1 MTSVMLDKNEQR
13 VQILAEK
20 LRYLFTL
27 PTWNTFPVLR
37 SLISDDWLWGKNW
50 RSEQF
55 CTVSGF
61 RQTSVKNAQKKSWR
75 ILWLWKIYGSETDDC
90 YPVRQKLWVD
100 SLVTEEIQWQYSWA
114 SNQTVFLSSAVFLLL
129 YHLYFS
135 QPGNNGNPAA
145 ATTQLSIK
153 SNCCRSNC
161 TLLSGHLV
169 MKQLLGFR
177 EIMTFLSCIT
187 CELTSQYSSIST
199 LRSIRG
205 QRKGHGKD
213 LGSHFRTSSCFVELY
228 QVPFNYVMS
237 GHIKEFWQIL
247 FWLMRLF
254 TEDS

>member
-1 MTSVMLDKNEQR
+1 MTSVMLDKNGQR

-75 ILWLWKIYGSETDDC
+75 ILWLWKNLRIRDRRLLPSQTEAVSWQPGNRGNPMTIQLGNGHQIRLYFFHQLYFSYFTIC
-90 YPVRQKLWVD
+90 I
-100 SLVTEEIQWQYSWA
+100 SLSLATMEIQQQRQHSWA
-114 SNQTVFLSSAVFLLL
+114 SNQTVVGRTVHSCLVTLSW
-129 YHLYFS
+129 
-135 QPGNNGNPAA
+135 
-145 ATTQLSIK
+145 
-153 SNCCRSNC
+153 
-161 TLLSGHLV
+161 
-169 MKQLLGFR
+169 

>member
-1 MTSVMLDKNEQR
+1 MTSVMLDKNGQR

-20 LRYLFTL
+20 LQYLFTL

-114 SNQTVFLSSAVFLLL
+114 MGIKSDCISFISCISLTLPFVFLSAWQQWKSSSSDNTAE
-129 YHLYFS
+129 H
-135 QPGNNGNPAA
+135 Q
-145 ATTQLSIK
+145 IK
-153 SNCCRSNC
+153 
-161 TLLSGHLV
+161 LLS
-169 MKQLLGFR
+169 
-177 EIMTFLSCIT
+177 
-187 CELTSQYSSIST
+187 
-199 LRSIRG
+199 
-205 QRKGHGKD
+205 
-213 LGSHFRTSSCFVELY
+213 VELY
-228 QVPFNYVMS
+228 TLVWSPCYEATFRFYGNYDIFVL
-237 GHIKEFWQIL
+237 HHVWAHVTIL
-247 FWLMRLF
+247 ININSEEHQRSTQRSWKGSWISLQDQFMF
-254 TEDS
+254 CGVISSPI